1 MSRMGIDLAGVRCPM
16 NYARVK
22 LLLET
27 LEVGDE
33 LDVLLDV
40 GEPVRNVPRSLRLD
54 GHEILRL
61 ERVDKTEQ
69 YRMTVVKKR
78 R

>member
-1 MSRMGIDLAGVRCPM
+1 MEIDLSGVRCPM
-16 NYARVK
+16 NYAKVK

-27 LEVGDE
+27 LEIGDE

-40 GEPVRNVPRSLRLD
+40 GEPVRNVPASLRMD

-69 YRMTVVKKR
+69 FRMTVVKKR
-78 R
+78 H